1 MAILFL
7 NVAIFIYVFSHF
19 RAHFDYDQPSK
30 GEMSF
35 RKGDIF
41 HVTDTL
47 LNNVVGSWQVY
58 RIGKFQF
65 LFEIFSRRCTEQWLS
80 TYFMHREVRGLKPAA
95 AVKVC
100 Y

>member
-1 MAILFL
+1 MCFFFFL
-7 NVAIFIYVFSHF
+7 F

-47 LNNVVGSWQVY
+47 HNNVVGSWQVY

-65 LFEIFSRRCTEQWLS
+65 YIEDFHQAGVGATHSGIDSIHEHNSF
-80 TYFMHREVRGLKPAA
+80 
-95 AVKVC
+95 
-100 Y
+100 